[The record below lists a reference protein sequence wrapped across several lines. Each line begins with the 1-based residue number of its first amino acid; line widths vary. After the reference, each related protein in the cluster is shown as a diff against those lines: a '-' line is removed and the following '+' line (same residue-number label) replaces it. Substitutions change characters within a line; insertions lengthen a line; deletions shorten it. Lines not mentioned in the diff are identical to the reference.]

1 MKTIL
6 LAGGAGYIGSHA
18 CVELLNAG
26 HSVVVVDNLVN
37 ANAECLRRVERITGK
52 TLEYHEMDLLNRAAL
67 NELFDTHR
75 FDCVLHFAG
84 LKAVG
89 EAVQQPLRY
98 YNNNLGTPIHLCQT
112 MAAHGVKKI
121 LFSSSATVYSPDNT
135 MPVDESARTGGCTN
149 PYGWTKYM
157 IEQILRD
164 AAHADAAMGVSLL
177 RYFNPIGAHES
188 GRIGEDPNGIP
199 NNLVPYIAQVAAG
212 KLPYL
217 RVYGNDYPTHD
228 GTGVRDYIHVCDLAA
243 GHVAALAELE
253 KNGPGVRAINLGT
266 GTGYSVLDVLHAYEK
281 ACGRALPFR
290 VEGRRSGDVAA
301 CYADPTY
308 ARELLGWSAKY
319 GLDRMCAD
327 SWRWQ
332 RQNPNGYD
340 G

>member
-1 MKTIL
+1 MNVLVT
-6 LAGGAGYIGSHA
+6 GGAGYIGSHA

-89 EAVQQPLRY
+89 ESVQQPLRY
-98 YNNNLGTPIHLCQT
+98 YNNNLGTTIHLCQT

-157 IEQILRD
+157 SEQILSDTAKADGEWTVMLCIRQRLS
-164 AAHADAAMGVSLL
+164 HA
-177 RYFNPIGAHES
+177 
-188 GRIGEDPNGIP
+188 GR
-199 NNLVPYIAQVAAG
+199 
-212 KLPYL
+212 
-217 RVYGNDYPTHD
+217 H
-228 GTGVRDYIHVCDLAA
+228 
-243 GHVAALAELE
+243 
-253 KNGPGVRAINLGT
+253 
-266 GTGYSVLDVLHAYEK
+266 
-281 ACGRALPFR
+281 GRARLSARRRSRARPCRGDGLYGGAEGRFR
-290 VEGRRSGDVAA
+290 VQSRHR
-301 CYADPTY
+301 P
-308 ARELLGWSAKY
+308 RL
-319 GLDRMCAD
+319 
-327 SWRWQ
+327 Q
-332 RQNPNGYD
+332 RA
-340 G
+340 